1 MYLSQCVKRAAQV
14 SGNQPASKFGSRT
27 ATWNQF
33 KSRIQCLAGGMQ
45 QLGLSLGDRA
55 AVLSLNSNR
64 YLELFFA
71 IPWAGAVVVPINIRL
86 AAPEILFTLNDS
98 ETELLVVDD
107 AFAQMLPALEGK
119 MNTVKNIIF
128 AGEGETPKG
137 CINYEE
143 LIAKSKP
150 VEDAERGGD
159 DIAGLFYTGGTTGRS
174 KGVMLTHDN
183 LVSNALNVTPFMK
196 FDETS
201 VYLHVAP
208 MFHLADCAS
217 TFALTMAAG
226 THTFL
231 PKFDPQETLQII
243 QDKDVSVCLLVPTM
257 VNMLV
262 NFPDIGNYD
271 MSSLKTI
278 LYGASPMP
286 EAVLL
291 RAMELFPNCE
301 FKQGYGMTETSP
313 VMTFL
318 DSKYHVTEGPNS
330 GKLKSAGCAAYGVEI
345 LVVDENDKELP
356 RGEVGEVIARGPNV
370 MQGYWKMPEVTAET
384 LRNGWMH
391 TGDMAYMDDE
401 GFIYIVDR
409 NKDMIISGGENVY
422 STETEQAVYQH
433 SAVQE
438 CAVIGIPHKEWGEL
452 VHAVVVFKPG
462 QTATEDE
469 LKAHCASLIAGF
481 KCPRS
486 WEFRAEPL
494 PMSGAGKILKTE
506 LRAPYWGGKNKGV
519 N

>member
-14 SGNQPASKFGSRT
+14 SGNKPASSFDDRT
-27 ATWNQF
+27 HTWNEF
-33 KSRIQCLAGGMQ
+33 KNRIQCLAGGMQ
-45 QLGLSLGDRA
+45 ELGISAGERV
-55 AVLSLNSNR
+55 AVLALNSDR
-64 YLELFFA
+64 YLEIFFA
-71 IPWAGAVVVPINIRL
+71 TPWAGAVVVPINIRL
-86 AAPEILFTLNDS
+86 APPEILFTLNDS
-98 ETELLVVDD
+98 ETELLIVDD
-107 AFAQMLPALEGK
+107 TFAQMLPALEGK
-119 MNTVKNIIF
+119 MSTVKNIIF
-128 AGEGETPKG
+128 SGDGETPKG
-137 CINYEE
+137 CVNYEE

-150 VEDAERGGD
+150 AEDAERGGD
-159 DIAGLFYTGGTTGRS
+159 DLAGLFYTGGTTGRS
-174 KGVMLTHDN
+174 KGVMLSHDN
-183 LVSNALNVTPFMK
+183 LVSNALNVIPFMG

-231 PKFDPQETLQII
+231 PKFDPEETLQLI
-243 QDKDVSVCLLVPTM
+243 QDKQVSVCLLVPTM

-271 MSSLKTI
+271 VSSLGTI

-291 RAMELFPNCE
+291 RAMELFPECE

-313 VMTFL
+313 ILTFL
-318 DSKYHVTEGPNS
+318 DSKFHVTEGPCS
-330 GKLKSAGCAAYGVEI
+330 GKLKSAGYPAYGVEI
-345 LVVDENDKELP
+345 LVADENDKELP
-356 RGEVGEVIARGPNV
+356 RGEVGEVLARGPNV
-370 MQGYWKMPEVTAET
+370 MQGYWKMPEVTQET

-391 TGDMAYMDDE
+391 TGDMAYMDDD
-401 GFIYIVDR
+401 GFVFIVDR

-422 STETEQAVYQH
+422 SSETEQAVYQH
-433 SAVQE
+433 PAVQE
-438 CAVIGIPHKEWGEL
+438 CAVIGVPHKEWGEQ

-462 QTATEDE
+462 QSATEEE
-469 LKAHCASLIAGF
+469 LNARCHELIAGY

-486 WEFRAEPL
+486 WEFREEPL

-506 LRAPYWGGKNKGV
+506 LRKPHWDGQQKGV

>member
-27 ATWNQF
+27 TTWNQF
-33 KSRIQCLAGGMQ
+33 QSRIQCLAGGVQ
-45 QLGLSLGDRA
+45 QLGLSSGDRA
-55 AVLSLNSNR
+55 AVLSLNSDR

-71 IPWAGAVVVPINIRL
+71 LPWAGAVVVPVNIRL

-119 MNTVKNIIF
+119 MNTVKNIVF

-143 LIAKSKP
+143 LVAKSNP

-183 LVSNALNVTPFMK
+183 LMNNALNVTPFMK

-243 QDKDVSVCLLVPTM
+243 QDKSVSVCLLVPTM

-262 NFPDIGNYD
+262 NFPDISNYD

-291 RAMELFPNCE
+291 RAMELFPSCE

-313 VMTFL
+313 VMTYL

-330 GKLKSAGCAAYGVEI
+330 GKLKSAGYAAYGVEI

-433 SAVQE
+433 PAVQE

-462 QTATEDE
+462 QSATEEE
-469 LKAHCASLIAGF
+469 LKAHCTSLIAGF

-486 WEFRAEPL
+486 WEFRTEPL

-506 LRAPYWGGKNKGV
+506 LRAPYWEDNNKGV

>member
-1 MYLSQCVKRAAQV
+1 MYLSQCIKRAAQV
-14 SGNQPASKFGSRT
+14 SGNKPATLFGDRSH
-27 ATWNQF
+27 TWNEF
-33 KSRIQCLAGGMQ
+33 NNRIQCLASGMK
-45 QLGLSLGDRA
+45 SLGISAGERVA
-55 AVLSLNSNR
+55 ILALNSDR

-71 IPWAGAVVVPINIRL
+71 TPWAGAVLVPINIRL
-86 AAPEILFTLNDS
+86 AAPEIFFTLNDS
-98 ETELLVVDD
+98 ETEILVVDD
-107 AFAQMLPALEGK
+107 AFAQMLPALQGK
-119 MNTVKNIIF
+119 MTTVKKIVF
-128 AGEGETPKG
+128 AGEGETPPG

-143 LIAKSKP
+143 LIAKSEP

-159 DIAGLFYTGGTTGRS
+159 DLAGLFYTGGTTGRS
-174 KGVMLTHDN
+174 KGVMLSHDN
-183 LVSNALNVTPFMK
+183 LMSNALNVIPFMK

-217 TFALTMAAG
+217 TFSLTMAAG

-231 PKFDPQETLQII
+231 PKFDPQETLQIM
-243 QDKDVSVCLLVPTM
+243 QDKKVSVCLLVPTM
-257 VNMLV
+257 VNMLI
-262 NFPDIGNYD
+262 NFPDIDKYD
-271 MSSLKTI
+271 ISSLKTI

-291 RAMELFPNCE
+291 RAMELFPDCE

-318 DSKYHVTEGPNS
+318 DSKFHVTDGPRS
-330 GKLKSAGCAAYGVEI
+330 GKLKSAGYPAFGVEI
-345 LVVDENDKELP
+345 LIADENDDELP

-370 MQGYWKMPEVTAET
+370 MQGYWKMPEVTQET

-391 TGDMAYMDDE
+391 TGDMAYMDED
-401 GFIYIVDR
+401 GFVYIVDR

-422 STETEQAVYQH
+422 SSETEQAVYKH
-433 SAVQE
+433 PAVQE
-438 CAVIGIPHKEWGEL
+438 CAVIGIPHKEWGEQ

-462 QTATEDE
+462 QSASEDE
-469 LKAHCASLIAGF
+469 LKTHCSELIAGY

-486 WEFRAEPL
+486 WEIREEPL

-506 LRAPYWGGKNKGV
+506 LREPHWDGKKKGV